1 MGKSLSLDLR
11 RRIIS
16 KVEQGSSRNAVAR
29 QFSVARSTVINLWSQ
44 FSATGSIEPAKQG
57 RPKGSRLDVVRD
69 YLLMQ
74 VTEQSDITMPEL
86 SAKLMSDHGMKA
98 DPAVLSRYLIKQG
111 MSFKKNT
118 IRNRTKAR

>member
-29 QFSVARSTVINLWSQ
+29 QFSVAPSTVINLWSQ

-57 RPKGSRLDVVRD
+57 RPLAC
-69 YLLMQ
+69 
-74 VTEQSDITMPEL
+74 QSSLP
-86 SAKLMSDHGMKA
+86 KQRF
-98 DPAVLSRYLIKQG
+98 PLIV
-111 MSFKKNT
+111 
-118 IRNRTKAR
+118 